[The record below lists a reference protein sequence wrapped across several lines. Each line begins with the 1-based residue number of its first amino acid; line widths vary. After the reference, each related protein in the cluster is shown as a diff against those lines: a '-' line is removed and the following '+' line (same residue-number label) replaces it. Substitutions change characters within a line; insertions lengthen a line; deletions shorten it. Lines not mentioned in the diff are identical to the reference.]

1 MKSLRALAPVTIAL
15 ALVWFCGGQGSCGQA
30 SLQLLRVVDV
40 APRAVEPGDRIVIL
54 GEGFATGKPA
64 RVTFRGVLRRSGE
77 RPQTGAEV
85 TVWGVV
91 ARPDRIEVAF
101 DDATE
106 ALFCGGGDRAVH
118 AAFEGELQVS
128 FAAAFQGA
136 PPVGGTL
143 QGVTL
148 DLRPAVRASDA
159 KRMLEGEAFLGFLG
173 LHVEPGP
180 HLTGLLVQSVDP
192 GSRAQAAGIVSH
204 DVLVSLDGVHVATVA
219 DACPAPGTRD
229 AAMGVRRPGSS
240 GDTVRMV
247 SLDGLPRAPPADLFG
262 SGLVIVA
269 ALAMVLLFAAPT
281 PAPVAVVLDRVA
293 SRVRA
298 RLSRDGTRGRSPLGA
313 TLSGALRQIDL
324 LHPVGVPAFADAAAL
339 ALLAVLPLGQYVVA
353 AQLDVGILFVGAAMA
368 LATAALLSSGS
379 MLLGL
384 SAACHVLWQ
393 HVPAAVAVGTVVL
406 TTGSVRVQEIAHT
419 QGGWPWDWL
428 AFRSPAA
435 LLASVLLLSSSG
447 IDPSRASSPCG
458 LAALVYDPT
467 AESGSCGGPG
477 LLAACRAHRIV
488 FAGLAAIVF
497 FGGWLLPG
505 LQPAQQ
511 EARPVLQLLGAAWLL
526 TKTVTIL
533 LASAAARWALPV
545 ATLAARTRATLVCLL
560 PLSAGALG
568 MTAAWLW
575 WSPTAAV
582 QLLVSTSLVV
592 VVALTLVAIAH
603 RLRCGLLQGGDA
615 HLRIFL

>member
-1 MKSLRALAPVTIAL
+1 MKWVRALAPVTIAL
-15 ALVWFCGGQGSCGQA
+15 ALVWLCGGQGSCGQA

-40 APRAVEPGDRIVIL
+40 APRVVEPGDRIVIL

-77 RPQTGAEV
+77 WPQTGAEV

-91 ARPDRIEVAF
+91 VGPDRIEVAF

-128 FAAAFQGA
+128 FVAAFQGA
-136 PPVGGTL
+136 PPVGGVL
-143 QGVTL
+143 QGVKL

-159 KRMLEGEAFLGFLG
+159 KRMLEGEVFLAFLG

-180 HLTGLLVQSVDP
+180 HLTGLLVRGVDP
-192 GSRAQAAGIVSH
+192 GSRAQAAGIAPN
-204 DVLVSLDGVHVATVA
+204 DVLVSLDGVRVVNAA
-219 DACPAPGTRD
+219 DARPAPGGGD

-240 GDTVRMV
+240 EETLRMV
-247 SLDGLPRAPPADLFG
+247 SLDGLPRTPPVDLFG
-262 SGLVIVA
+262 SELVAVA
-269 ALAMVLLFAAPT
+269 ALAIVLLFAAPI
-281 PAPVAVVLDRVA
+281 PAAVAVAIDRTA

-298 RLSRDGTRGRSPLGA
+298 RVSGDGARYRSPLGA
-313 TLSGALRQIDL
+313 SLSGALRQIDL
-324 LHPVGVPAFADAAAL
+324 LRLAGVPAISDAAAL
-339 ALLAVLPLGQYVVA
+339 ALLAVLPLSQYVVA
-353 AQLDVGILFVGAAMA
+353 AQLDVGILLVGGAMA
-368 LATAALLSSGS
+368 LATAALLSSRS
-379 MLLGL
+379 MWRGL

-393 HVPAAVAVGTVVL
+393 HVPAALAVASVVL
-406 TTGSVRVQEIAHT
+406 TTGSVRVQEIART

-435 LLASVLLLSSSG
+435 LLASVLLLSSLG
-447 IDPSRASSPCG
+447 IDPSRASSASG
-458 LAALVYDPT
+458 LAALVYDPA

-477 LLAACRAHRIV
+477 LLAACRVHRV
-488 FAGLAAIVF
+488 VLAGLGAVLF

-511 EARPVLQLLGAAWLL
+511 EARPVLQVLGVGWLL
-526 TKTVTIL
+526 VKTVAIL

-545 ATLAARTRATLVCLL
+545 ASPEAKTRATLVCLL

-582 QLLVSTSLVV
+582 QLFVSASLVV
-592 VVALTLVAIAH
+592 VAGLTLMAIGH
-603 RLRCGLLQGGDA
+603 RLRCRLLGAEAQ
-615 HLRIFL
+615 LSTFL

>member
-1 MKSLRALAPVTIAL
+1 
-15 ALVWFCGGQGSCGQA
+15 
-30 SLQLLRVVDV
+30 
-40 APRAVEPGDRIVIL
+40 
-54 GEGFATGKPA
+54 
-64 RVTFRGVLRRSGE
+64 
-77 RPQTGAEV
+77 
-85 TVWGVV
+85 
-91 ARPDRIEVAF
+91 
-101 DDATE
+101 
-106 ALFCGGGDRAVH
+106 
-118 AAFEGELQVS
+118 
-128 FAAAFQGA
+128 
-136 PPVGGTL
+136 
-143 QGVTL
+143 
-148 DLRPAVRASDA
+148 
-159 KRMLEGEAFLGFLG
+159 
-173 LHVEPGP
+173 
-180 HLTGLLVQSVDP
+180 
-192 GSRAQAAGIVSH
+192 
-204 DVLVSLDGVHVATVA
+204 
-219 DACPAPGTRD
+219 
-229 AAMGVRRPGSS
+229 
-240 GDTVRMV
+240 MV

-269 ALAMVLLFAAPT
+269 ALAIVLLFAAPT
-281 PAPVAVVLDRVA
+281 PASVAVVLDRVA

-298 RLSRDGTRGRSPLGA
+298 RVSRDGTRGRSLLGA

-324 LHPVGVPAFADAAAL
+324 LHPAGVSAFADAAAL

-368 LATAALLSSGS
+368 LATAALVSSGS
-379 MLLGL
+379 MLRGL

-393 HVPAAVAVGTVVL
+393 HLPAAVAVGSVVL

-435 LLASVLLLSSSG
+435 LLASVLLVSSSG
-447 IDPSRASSPCG
+447 IDPSRASSASG
-458 LAALVYDPT
+458 LAALVYNPA

-488 FAGLAAIVF
+488 FAGLAVVLF

-526 TKTVTIL
+526 AKTVTIL
-533 LASAAARWALPV
+533 LACAAARWALPV
-545 ATLAARTRATLVCLL
+545 ATSAARTRATLVCLL

-592 VVALTLVAIAH
+592 VVALTLVAFAH
-603 RLRCGLLQGGDA
+603 RLRCGLLQGADA
-615 HLRIFL
+615 RLSTFL